1 MERGLHIVSRV
12 LSMFAVCVYNY
23 IVLCIGIEVTCLG
36 NPGHGSR
43 FIENTAVEKVVSS
56 DFFYKIIYPALC

>member
-1 MERGLHIVSRV
+1 MSTVC
-12 LSMFAVCVYNY
+12 VCVY
-23 IVLCIGIEVTCLG
+23 IGLCIGIEVTCPG

-56 DFFYKIIYPALC
+56 DFQIYPALR